1 MAPKIKKPAENSRFL
16 GKYAPDFKLKDQDG
30 NFHSLKNYANRIIL
44 LYFYPKDM
52 TPGCTIEAEGFR
64 DNFDELKKLGVVVL
78 GVSADSESSHKKFC
92 DKHKLNFPLL
102 SDEKKEIIKKYGA
115 WVKKSMYG
123 KEYMGISRESFLIGK
138 DGKIIKHYQ
147 KVNPDNH
154 PEEVLRDVIRNQHT
168 ISSIQE

>member
-1 MAPKIKKPAENSRFL
+1 MRKEKPLPKSKFVGKKAL
-16 GKYAPDFKLKDQDG
+16 DFKLKDQDG
-30 NFHSLKNYANRIIL
+30 KTHSLKDYIGQMIL

-64 DNFDELKKLGVVVL
+64 DNFDELKSYGVVVL

-102 SDEKKEIIKKYGA
+102 SDEKKAILKKYGV
-115 WVKKSMYG
+115 WIKKSMYG

-138 DGKIIKHYQ
+138 DGKIVKHYP
-147 KVNPDNH
+147 KVNPVDH
-154 PEEVLRDVIRNQHT
+154 PEEVLEDVK
-168 ISSIQE
+168 SLK

>member
-1 MAPKIKKPAENSRFL
+1 MAAKKEKPSTENKL
-16 GKYAPDFKLKDQDG
+16 VGKYAPDFSLKDQYG
-30 NFHSLKNYANRIIL
+30 KSHSLKDYHGQVIL

-78 GVSADSESSHKKFC
+78 GVSADSEASHKKFC

-102 SDEKKEIIKKYGA
+102 SDEKKKILKKYGV

-154 PEEVLRDVIRNQHT
+154 PGEVLEDVKGLK
-168 ISSIQE
+168 